1 MNAAMPHG
9 AIGIEGA
16 YPLLYL
22 IWLLPLAGAV
32 ILWAFGPR
40 LRSLGGPVG
49 AALIGTAF
57 VATLVSWSDATQIS
71 GSLGGAHQPMFAWL
85 PGFAFGLLFD
95 RLALVWTLII
105 TGVGFLIHVYSIG
118 YMAGDRAFA
127 RFFAYMNF
135 FVFAMLTLVLS
146 DNFVGLLV
154 GWGLVGLASYFLI
167 GFWFE
172 RPTAVA
178 AARKAFVINVVGDVG
193 ILFAVIV
200 IVAKVGSIGY
210 GDVFGN
216 AAHAF
221 TSQELFIV
229 CVALF
234 IGCAAKSAQVPLQT
248 WLPDAMEGP
257 TPVSAL
263 IHAATMV
270 TAGVYLIA
278 RCAPL
283 WTASAEAREL
293 VGVIGA
299 ITAIG
304 GAVLGI
310 AQWDIKRI
318 LAYSTMS
325 QIGYMIMAVGVGA
338 FDAGV
343 LHFLT
348 HAFFKAELFLGS
360 GIIIHNLANEQDVR
374 RMGGLR
380 KQMPFAFIAILV
392 GVLAICGIPGFSGYF
407 SKDAVLYETLLH
419 GHPVLYAIGV
429 LTAGITAYYMFRLL
443 FVTFFGQYRG
453 NVDLS
458 DLGIRHPELAGTPG
472 QAAKLEREADEHEHH
487 GSGHAAHA
495 PAWIMSAPVA
505 VLIPFSIGI
514 GWLAIGGEASPWRAF
529 FAPLFPHA
537 AASAEAAAPMPEL
550 LSGLIVLVVV
560 AAGIALAYLRYGTK
574 AALSNSVERL
584 RTETVRMPPVLANAY
599 YFDAAI
605 DALVVRPAAAI
616 GRFFGNV
623 VDPVVID
630 GGVREVAHS
639 ATWFGHLFR
648 SFQTGLVRGYALYI
662 VFGVACFV
670 VYYAVIGTRP

>member
-1 MNAAMPHG
+1 MTAGITHAPL
-9 AIGIEGA
+9 GIEGG

-22 IWLLPLAGAV
+22 IWLLPLVGA
-32 ILWAFGPR
+32 ILLFAFGPQ
-40 LRSLGGPVG
+40 LRSLAGPIG
-49 AALIGTAF
+49 SALVGTAF
-57 VATLVSWSDATQIS
+57 VAALVSWNDATQMS
-71 GSLGGAHQPMFAWL
+71 GTLGGAHAAMFSWL
-85 PGFAFGLLFD
+85 PGFSFGLLFD
-95 RLALVWTLII
+95 RLSLVWTLII

-127 RFFAYMNF
+127 RFFAFMNF

-172 RPTAVA
+172 RPAAVA
-178 AARKAFVINVVGDVG
+178 AARKAFVINVLGDVG
-193 ILFAVIV
+193 ILFAVLAIV
-200 IVAKVGSIGY
+200 SKVGSIGY

-221 TSQELFIV
+221 TSQELFVV
-229 CVALF
+229 CLAIFV
-234 IGCAAKSAQVPLQT
+234 GCAAKSAQVPLHT

-283 WTASAEAREL
+283 WSASAEAREL

-299 ITAIG
+299 LTAIA

-338 FDAGV
+338 FSAGV

-348 HAFFKAELFLGS
+348 HAFFKAELFLGA
-360 GIIIHNLANEQDVR
+360 GIIIHNLASEQDVR

-392 GVLAICGIPGFSGYF
+392 GVLAICGVPGFSGYF
-407 SKDAVLYETLLH
+407 SKDAVLYQTLEH
-419 GHPVLYAIGV
+419 GHPILYAVGV
-429 LTAGITAYYMFRLL
+429 ITAGITAYYMFRLL
-443 FVTFFGQYRG
+443 FVTFFGQFRG
-453 NVDLS
+453 AVDLS
-458 DLGIRHPELAGTPG
+458 DLGIRHPELAGTPE
-472 QAAKLEREADEHEHH
+472 QAAPLEHAADEHEHA
-487 GSGHAAHA
+487 GHAAHA

-514 GWLAIGGEASPWRAF
+514 GWLAIGGDNSPWQTF
-529 FAPLFPHA
+529 FAPLFPAPA
-537 AASAEAAAPMPEL
+537 AAEAAAPIPEL
-550 LSGLIVLVVV
+550 LSGFIVLAVV
-560 AAGIALAYLRYGTK
+560 AVGFALAYLRYGTK
-574 AALSNSVERL
+574 AALADSVARL
-584 RTETVRMPPVLANAY
+584 RAESVKMPPVLVNRY

-605 DALVVRPAAAI
+605 DALVVKPASAL

-639 ATWFGHLFR
+639 ASWLGHLFR

-670 VYYAVIGTRP
+670 VYYAAIGSGK